1 VEDYIQEDLNLL
13 TMDFSLTGKSLHMYP
28 APGYPILKN
37 NLITLNGNESR
48 GSGRKIRTWPLQQT
62 IYDTPA
68 KETDNPICDEKQVT
82 KVTIPELPLVDV
94 KNARFPYCLVWTPLP
109 VIAWLVPFVG
119 HVGICRED
127 GIILDYGITSN
138 VNINRLEFGSTA
150 KYVRLHPYQVI
161 CYYYYYFLFLLFLFL
176 LHRLNKNVLAVATY
190 TILNISL

>member
-1 VEDYIQEDLNLL
+1 MLLFLEFGTDWDNNAFFIIIVIICYLLVFELVSEHALNSWL
-13 TMDFSLTGKSLHMYP
+13 D
-28 APGYPILKN
+28 
-37 NLITLNGNESR
+37 EE
-48 GSGRKIRTWPLQQT
+48 
-62 IYDTPA
+62 
-68 KETDNPICDEKQVT
+68 ETNHAFLGGVCFWAQVT

-190 TILNISL
+190 TILNISLWNVTPDSS

>member
-1 VEDYIQEDLNLL
+1 
-13 TMDFSLTGKSLHMYP
+13 MYP

-48 GSGRKIRTWPLQQT
+48 GSGRKIQISPLQQT
-62 IYDTPA
+62 TYDTPA
-68 KETDNPICDEKQVT
+68 KEMDNPICDEKQ
-82 KVTIPELPLVDV
+82 VTIPELPLVDV

-109 VIAWLVPFVG
+109 VIAWLVPFFG

-127 GIILDYGITSN
+127 GIILDYGIASN
-138 VNINRLEFGSTA
+138 VNINRLAFGSTA

-176 LHRLNKNVLAVATY
+176 LHLLNKNVLAVATY